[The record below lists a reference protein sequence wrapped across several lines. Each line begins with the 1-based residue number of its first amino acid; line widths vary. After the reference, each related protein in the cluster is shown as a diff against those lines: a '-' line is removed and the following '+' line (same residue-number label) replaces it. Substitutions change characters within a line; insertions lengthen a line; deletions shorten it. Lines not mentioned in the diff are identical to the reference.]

1 MPKRSA
7 YVAGICT
14 SNQWMTQTRS
24 GNAHH
29 SALSPRRVLPFC
41 PLARLGA
48 PFVMDVRIGAGV
60 YAAPPEPWVIGWRG
74 DREDWTS
81 RTSRAPLD
89 LPITLRPY
97 DPITPITPRESARPR
112 IAARS

>member
-1 MPKRSA
+1 
-7 YVAGICT
+7 
-14 SNQWMTQTRS
+14 MTQTRS

-60 YAAPPEPWVIGWRG
+60 YAAPPETTVIGG
-74 DREDWTS
+74 
-81 RTSRAPLD
+81 L
-89 LPITLRPY
+89 L
-97 DPITPITPRESARPR
+97 
-112 IAARS
+112 AALVVMG